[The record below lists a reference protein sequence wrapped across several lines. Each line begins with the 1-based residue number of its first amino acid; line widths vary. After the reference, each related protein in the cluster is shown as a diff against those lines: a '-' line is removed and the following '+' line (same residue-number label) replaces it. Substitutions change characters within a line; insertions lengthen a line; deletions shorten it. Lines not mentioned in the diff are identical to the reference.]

1 MKLLVDEMPFVKGD
15 CPFSKEIPLS
25 QYDEKTK
32 RRYKSVGYECDI
44 TKDFCDLD
52 CDTCSGLKILETK
65 E

>member
-1 MKLLVDEMPFVKGD
+1 MKLLVDEMPSDKFY

-32 RRYKSVGYECDI
+32 RRYRSVGYECDI

-52 CDTCSGLKILETK
+52 CDTCSGLKVLEIK